1 MLLKICGIT
10 WEEDA
15 VCAMQNG
22 ADFIGA
28 ILVETS
34 RRYVTT
40 GQAKRIFAAAE
51 PAKSVLVVRN
61 MELAKLQAVIDAI
74 HPYAV
79 QLHGHETPEYAMR
92 LKDVKIWKA
101 FNLNALEDLQEAVDF
116 PADIIVADSGGG
128 TGQPCDWSRAA
139 ELAGGITPENVQE
152 AIAAVH
158 PAGIDVAGG
167 VESVPGIKDHE
178 KIKRLCNIIK

>member
-40 GQAKRIFAAAE
+40 GQAKRIFTAAE

-61 MELAKLQAVIDAI
+61 MELAELQAVIDAI

-79 QLHGHETPEYAMR
+79 QLHGHETPENPR
-92 LKDVKIWKA
+92 P
-101 FNLNALEDLQEAVDF
+101 LEDLPMHSD
-116 PADIIVADSGGG
+116 
-128 TGQPCDWSRAA
+128 
-139 ELAGGITPENVQE
+139 
-152 AIAAVH
+152 
-158 PAGIDVAGG
+158 
-167 VESVPGIKDHE
+167 
-178 KIKRLCNIIK
+178 